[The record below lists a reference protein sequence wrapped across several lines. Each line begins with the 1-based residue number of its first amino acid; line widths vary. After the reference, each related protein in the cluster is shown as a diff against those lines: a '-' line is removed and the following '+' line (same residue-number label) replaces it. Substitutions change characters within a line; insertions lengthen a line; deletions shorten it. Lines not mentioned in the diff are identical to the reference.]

1 MVNGRENQNLWNETF
16 NRKASGIQILQTDI
30 SREIAENSRLRL
42 SGTLMQQLVAQGT
55 NKLQAYKLLVKR
67 RFHPNKEAILLDR
80 MNKKKSASIKPLWQR
95 ISGLA
100 END

>member
-1 MVNGRENQNLWNETF
+1 V
-16 NRKASGIQILQTDI
+16 
-30 SREIAENSRLRL
+30 
-42 SGTLMQQLVAQGT
+42 QGT
-55 NKLQAYKLLVKR
+55 NNPQAYKLLLKR

-80 MNKKKSASIKPLWQR
+80 MNKKKSASIKSLWQR